1 MLDEQKLQIF
11 ARVTV
16 SRAHSAKDAFFLS
29 FVLHHRNRNE
39 PAAMKAINVD
49 AAPTN
54 RAVAFQ
60 STKL

>member
-1 MLDEQKLQIF
+1 MLDEQKLQMF
-11 ARVTV
+11 ARVTLGLILP
-16 SRAHSAKDAFFLS
+16 KDAFFLS